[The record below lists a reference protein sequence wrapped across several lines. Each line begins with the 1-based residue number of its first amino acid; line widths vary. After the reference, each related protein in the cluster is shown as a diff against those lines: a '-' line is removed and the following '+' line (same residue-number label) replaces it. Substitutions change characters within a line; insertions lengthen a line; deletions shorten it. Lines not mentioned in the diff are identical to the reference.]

1 MRKLPDMRCVLLID
15 DHAIMLDGLRMVLEA
30 AIPQARILTAG
41 AINAA
46 LQVADDEP
54 DVILL
59 DIKLSGINGLDGIGL
74 LKRKW
79 PRARIA
85 MLSSQ
90 DDIETREQAIARGA
104 HIFVSKIEAAERIV
118 GIVKQLGAGELVAIT
133 AQAKPLAQYLTPR
146 QCEVLEL
153 LSTGLTNKAIARQLN
168 LSDNTVRRH
177 LQDIF
182 SYFNVA
188 TRTEAIFAAR
198 SQGIVS

>member
-1 MRKLPDMRCVLLID
+1 
-15 DHAIMLDGLRMVLEA
+15 MLDGLRMVLES
-30 AIPQARILTAG
+30 AIQHAHILTAG

-46 LQVADDEP
+46 LQMEVEP

-59 DIKLSGINGLDGIGL
+59 DIKLSGINGLDGMAL

-79 PRARIA
+79 PHARIA
-85 MLSSQ
+85 ILSSQ
-90 DDIETREQAIARGA
+90 DDSETRQQSTARGA
-104 HIFVSKIEAAERIV
+104 DAFVSKTEAAERIV
-118 GIVKQLGAGELVAIT
+118 DIVKKFIDGEPASPT
-133 AQAKPLAQYLTPR
+133 TQSRPLLQYLTPR

-153 LSTGLTNKAIARQLN
+153 LSTGMTNKAIAKQLG

-177 LQDIF
+177 VQDIF

-198 SQGIVS
+198 SQGILN

>member
-1 MRKLPDMRCVLLID
+1 MRCVLLID
-15 DHAIMLDGLRMVLEA
+15 DHAIMLDGLRMVLES
-30 AIPQARILTAG
+30 AIQHAHILTAG

-46 LQVADDEP
+46 LQMEVEP

-59 DIKLSGINGLDGIGL
+59 DIKLSGINGLDGMAL

-79 PRARIA
+79 PHARIA
-85 MLSSQ
+85 ILSSQ
-90 DDIETREQAIARGA
+90 DDSETRQQSTARGA
-104 HIFVSKIEAAERIV
+104 DAFVSKTEAAERIV
-118 GIVKQLGAGELVAIT
+118 DIVKKFIDGEPASLT
-133 AQAKPLAQYLTPR
+133 TQSKPLLQYLTPR

-153 LSTGLTNKAIARQLN
+153 LSTGMTNKAIAKQLG

-177 LQDIF
+177 VQDIF

-198 SQGIVS
+198 SQGILN